1 MYYQQN
7 VSAAHVNRVEAENY
21 ENHVA
26 MAFEGFVVV
35 VLFVLFCFRFQG
47 THSRFFIKG

>member
-35 VLFVLFCFRFQG
+35 VLFVLLLLITSLCLKLWVL
-47 THSRFFIKG
+47 S